1 VRVDCVRCQE
11 DSTASTRSLICYLS
25 RALSAAQIDRI
36 CARCAESCGTQANAP
51 IGGLVRVVEGDCQS
65 ADHGHRQ
72 RSPVRACM
80 IMHDR

>member
-1 VRVDCVRCQE
+1 VRVDCVRCEE

-51 IGGLVRVVEGDCQS
+51 IGGS
-65 ADHGHRQ
+65 
-72 RSPVRACM
+72 RAAAVAS
-80 IMHDR
+80 DRHAVFQMFRGQWD